1 MRGKGEEERKRVE
14 RDKGCLTGKRR
25 SCCRGEQGKEGRK
38 GGRKEGRKE
47 AKEGCK
53 GCVGFGKCREGEVRG
68 KRQGKVKVR

>member
-1 MRGKGEEERKRVE
+1 MNR
-14 RDKGCLTGKRR
+14 
-25 SCCRGEQGKEGRK
+25 GRK
-38 GGRKEGRKE
+38 GGREEGRKE